1 MKLIR
6 VLLVVYVAL
15 LSIPN
20 AWGQEIQWNIV
31 NPYPFFKD
39 DGDWDRLKPRDGDT
53 FERWTNT
60 LQTAAEASTKA
71 GTAHWPSSDKTQWD
85 EGYSSGKFY
94 RKKDDRPKAFR
105 EGYFDAALNVV
116 VRLSGAIPDG
126 DCTWQTP
133 RETKLCNEVLNFAI
147 QPETNTIVAVTLPD
161 GRRLEQVIRI
171 EREIILAMGDSFSS
185 GEGNPDRP
193 TRFCRQGKGDI
204 CAPYNLSK
212 EKGVDWFAA
221 ATKSGIREADWLDN
235 QCNRSLYSYQN
246 LVAMWRASRDPH
258 KAVYLVPLACS
269 GAEIKDGIIDAQS
282 DPPGGNEPETLAQ
295 YVMAE
300 KTLVCESGVCKYPP
314 NIILLS
320 IGGNDAYFAPL
331 LIANLTPKSGY
342 SILGSMGMSVVR
354 RLGGMS
360 DGLPGSANNRLTR
373 PEEIQQEIS
382 GMLGTFKSNL
392 TARHPKLVVTGYPDL
407 LHRENGEWCS
417 LACTPE
423 TPYSGRDWRN
433 PDWARYPDLQCRSS
447 MNHALNHVPFLPSR
461 RATRDWEFRLTGDP
475 SPNAYSKQFEQEV
488 LERDIIRELNPRL
501 EMAYRNS
508 PHFGTVDF
516 AWVNPPSEVSVHGI
530 CAVANPSAPRAE
542 LEWPWA
548 KANGQWLGGLSPF
561 EWNAYA
567 RRPRWFRTPN
577 DVYQT
582 QISKIGGPQGAFH
595 PTAEYHEAFA
605 REVVDALERQ

>member
-1 MKLIR
+1 MKPIR
-6 VLLVVYVAL
+6 ALLVVCVAL
-15 LSIPN
+15 LSVSN
-20 AWGQEIQWNIV
+20 ARAQEIQWHIA
-31 NPYPFFKD
+31 NPYPFFKEN
-39 DGDWDRLKPRDGDT
+39 GDWDRLKPRDGDT

-60 LQTAAEASTKA
+60 LQIAAEASTQA

-85 EGYSSGKFY
+85 EGDFRSKPS
-94 RKKDDRPKAFR
+94 RPKGFR
-105 EGYFDAALNVV
+105 LGYFDAALSVV
-116 VRLSGAIPDG
+116 VRLSGIVPG
-126 DCTWQTP
+126 GECIWQTP
-133 RETKLCNEVLNFAI
+133 REAKPCDEALSLAI
-147 QPETNTIVAVTLPD
+147 QPETNTTVAVILPD
-161 GRRLEQVIRI
+161 GRRLEHVIRI

-193 TRFCRQGKGDI
+193 TRFCRQGQGDI

-212 EKGVDWFAA
+212 EEGTSWFAA
-221 ATKSGIREADWLDN
+221 ATKLGIREADWLDN

-258 KAVYLVPLACS
+258 RAVYFVPLACS
-269 GAEIKDGIIDAQS
+269 GAEIKDGIILAQS
-282 DPPGGNEPETLAQ
+282 DPPGGKKPETLAQ
-295 YVMAE
+295 YKMAE
-300 KTLVCESGVCKYPP
+300 KTLVCESGGCRYPP

-331 LIANLTPKSGY
+331 LIASLTPKKGY

-354 RLGGMS
+354 RVGGMN
-360 DGLPGSANNRLTR
+360 GLPGSANHRLTR
-373 PEEIQQEIS
+373 PAEIPQDIS
-382 GMLGTFKSNL
+382 GMLGKFKNSL

-423 TPYSGRDWRN
+423 TPYSGRDWKN
-433 PDWARYPDLQCRSS
+433 PDWARRRDLQCRSS
-447 MNHALNHVPFLPSR
+447 MNHALNHVPFLPTR
-461 RATRDWEFRLTGDP
+461 RSTRDWQFRLTGDP
-475 SPNAYSKQFEQEV
+475 SDNAYSKEFEQEV
-488 LERDIIRELNPRL
+488 LERSIIRVLNPSL
-501 EMAYRNS
+501 EKAYLDS
-508 PHFGTVDF
+508 PFIGTVDF
-516 AWVNPPSEVSVHGI
+516 VWVNPPSEVSVHGI
-530 CAVANPSAPRAE
+530 CAVTNPSAPRAE